1 MTAKTWTLCGTPEY
15 LAPEIIQSKGHSK
28 EVDWWALGILM
39 HEMLAGYP
47 PYYDPVAVCRI
58 RFGSAERAA
67 TRPAAVTDPV
77 RCKTSQGI
85 AMVTTPLDIPD
96 SRLVVSRSA
105 IGVQRMPY
113 VMRERGCSPA
123 LAGS

>member
-67 TRPAAVTDPV
+67 RATARDPLGGCV
-77 RCKTSQGI
+77 
-85 AMVTTPLDIPD
+85 A
-96 SRLVVSRSA
+96 SRLPRWWTVWLIDR
-105 IGVQRMPY
+105 
-113 VMRERGCSPA
+113 
-123 LAGS
+123 LASCEAARRRCRHAATPPR